1 MRADPTATEGD
12 MVQPLHWGRR
22 LQPTARNLF
31 ARLRLPQSTI
41 LVLVAI
47 SVGIATGLGSV
58 AFIRLLQVSTALF
71 FEGGRWLF
79 AGLGRYYVL
88 LLPAIGGLIAGP
100 LIVHF
105 AREAKGHGVPE
116 VMSALV
122 LRGGRIR
129 RRVALIKIL
138 ASAITIGSG
147 GSAGREGP
155 MIQIGSSIGSSV
167 AQLLRMPTERVRTL
181 VACGAAGGV
190 AATFNA
196 PIAGAMFALEVLL
209 GQFTADFSLVVLS
222 SFAAAVVS
230 RAMLGDFPA
239 FAIPPWGLI
248 SEKELLFYPLL
259 GVFSGV
265 AALAFVKVLYAFE
278 DLFVRFR
285 LSEWLQPA
293 VGGLAVGGIGLFWP
307 HVFGSGLPT
316 MERLLVMQLPV
327 GIIMA
332 LQPAKVLATSFTLGS
347 GGSGGV
353 FAPCLFIG
361 GMVGGT
367 FGSLVHY
374 LFPTFTAFYG
384 AYALVGMSATF
395 GAAAQAPITA
405 ILILFEMTG
414 NYRIILPLM
423 STTIIAVLVY
433 RAFSADSIYTLKLK
447 RQGIEYGTAPEGD
460 LMAEIPVQEALTH
473 AMVSIPQE
481 ATVRELLRLVATTHH
496 EWFPVL
502 DGHEELVG
510 VVTYRDVTKAV
521 DEGRLEDRIRGLAT
535 RDVLCAFPNE
545 SLREVL
551 IKFHVRD
558 LGHLPVVDAANPTR
572 LIGII
577 SRRHVIR
584 AYNRA
589 LARRGVR
596 SRSSP

>member
-347 GGSGGV
+347 GGREGSLPPASSSGGWWE
-353 FAPCLFIG
+353 ARSARWSTI
-361 GMVGGT
+361 
-367 FGSLVHY
+367 S
-374 LFPTFTAFYG
+374 FPHLRPSMAR
-384 AYALVGMSATF
+384 MPSSA
-395 GAAAQAPITA
+395 
-405 ILILFEMTG
+405 
-414 NYRIILPLM
+414 
-423 STTIIAVLVY
+423 
-433 RAFSADSIYTLKLK
+433 
-447 RQGIEYGTAPEGD
+447 
-460 LMAEIPVQEALTH
+460 
-473 AMVSIPQE
+473 
-481 ATVRELLRLVATTHH
+481 
-496 EWFPVL
+496 
-502 DGHEELVG
+502 
-510 VVTYRDVTKAV
+510 
-521 DEGRLEDRIRGLAT
+521 
-535 RDVLCAFPNE
+535 
-545 SLREVL
+545 
-551 IKFHVRD
+551 
-558 LGHLPVVDAANPTR
+558 
-572 LIGII
+572 
-577 SRRHVIR
+577 
-584 AYNRA
+584 
-589 LARRGVR
+589 
-596 SRSSP
+596 

>member
-22 LQPTARNLF
+22 LQSKARDLF

-58 AFIRLLQVSTALF
+58 GFIRLLQLSTFFFLDSGRRLF
-71 FEGGRWLF
+71 S
-79 AGLGRYYVL
+79 GLGRYDVL
-88 LLPAIGGLIAGP
+88 LLPAIGGLIVGP

-116 VMSALV
+116 VMTALV
-122 LRGGRIR
+122 VRGGRIR
-129 RRVALIKIL
+129 RRVALVKIL

-167 AQLLRMPTERVRTL
+167 AQWLRMPTERVRTL

-222 SFAAAVVS
+222 SVAAAVVS
-230 RAMLGDFPA
+230 RTMLGNFPA
-239 FAIPPWGLI
+239 FVLPPWDLI
-248 SEKELLFYPLL
+248 SEKELLFYALL
-259 GVFSGV
+259 GLCSGL
-265 AALAFVKVLYAFE
+265 AALAFVKILYAFE
-278 DLFVRFR
+278 DLFARSR
-285 LSEWLQPA
+285 LPEWLQPA
-293 VGGLAVGGIGLFWP
+293 VGGLAVGGIGLFLP
-307 HVFGSGLPT
+307 QVFGTGLPT
-316 MERLLVMQLPV
+316 MGQLLVMQLPLAT
-327 GIIMA
+327 MLA
-332 LQPAKVLATSFTLGS
+332 LNPAKVLATSFTLGS

-361 GMVGGT
+361 GLVGGA

-374 LFPTFTAFYG
+374 LFPAFTASYG

-405 ILILFEMTG
+405 ILILFEMTDD
-414 NYRIILPLM
+414 YRIILPLM
-423 STTIIAVLVY
+423 STTIVAVLVY
-433 RAFSADSIYTLKLK
+433 RAFSAESIYTLKLR
-447 RQGIEYGTAPEGD
+447 RQGIQYGTAPEGD

-473 AMVSIPQE
+473 RLLSIPQE

-521 DEGRLEDRIRGLAT
+521 DEGRLEDRVLSYAT
-535 RDVLCAFPNE
+535 RDVLCAFPDE

-551 IKFHVRD
+551 MKFHDRD
-558 LGHLPVVDAANPTR
+558 LGHLPVVDPLRQTR

-577 SRRHVIR
+577 SRRHVIA

-589 LARRGVR
+589 QAGRRTR
-596 SRSSP
+596 SRLSA

>member
-1 MRADPTATEGD
+1 MVDHAPTGVE
-12 MVQPLHWGRR
+12 MVQPLPWRRR
-22 LQPTARNLF
+22 LQLKTGDLL
-31 ARLRLPQSTI
+31 ARLRLPQPTTQ
-41 LVLVAI
+41 VLVAI
-47 SVGIATGLGSV
+47 SVGIATGLGAV
-58 AFIRLLQVSTALF
+58 GFIRLLQLCTALF
-71 FEGGRWLF
+71 FDGGRWLF
-79 AGLGRYYVL
+79 SGLGRYYVL
-88 LLPAIGGLIAGP
+88 VLPVLGGLLVGP

-129 RRVALIKIL
+129 RRVALVKIL

-167 AQLLRMPTERVRTL
+167 AQWLRMPTERVRTL

-222 SFAAAVVS
+222 AFAAAVVS

-259 GVFSGV
+259 GVFSGL
-265 AALAFVKVLYAFE
+265 AATAFVKILYAFE
-278 DLFVRFR
+278 DLFARSR
-285 LSEWLQPA
+285 LPEFLQPA
-293 VGGLAVGGIGLFWP
+293 VGGLAVGGIGLFLP
-307 HVFGSGLPT
+307 QVFGTGLPT
-316 MERLLVMQLPV
+316 MGQLLVMQVPV
-327 GIIMA
+327 GTMLA
-332 LQPAKVLATSFTLGS
+332 LKPAKVLATSLTLGS

-361 GMVGGT
+361 GLVGGT
-367 FGSLVHY
+367 FGSLVHA
-374 LFPTFTAFYG
+374 LFPAFTASYG

-414 NYRIILPLM
+414 DYHIILPLM
-423 STTIIAVLVY
+423 STTIIAVLLY
-433 RAFSADSIYTLKLK
+433 REFSAKSIYTLKLE
-447 RQGIEYGTAPEGD
+447 RQGIQYGAAPERD

-473 AMVSIPQE
+473 PLLAIPRE
-481 ATVRELLRLVATTHH
+481 ATIQELLRLVAKTGH

-502 DGHEELVG
+502 DGHDELAG
-510 VVTYRDVTKAV
+510 VVTYRDVAKAV
-521 DEGRLEDRIRGLAT
+521 DEGRLEDQVLGYAT
-535 RDVLCAFPNE
+535 RDVVCAFSDD

-551 IKFHVRD
+551 MKFHERD
-558 LGHLPVVDAANPTR
+558 LGHLPVVDSTNQKR

-589 LARRGVR
+589 LARWGIR
-596 SRSSP
+596 SP